1 MGPVGLG
8 AKRVLI
14 MGGCGGMCHYKH
26 GTPRGQR
33 MATLFI
39 SDLHLDAL
47 RPEPLTRF
55 RALLAGPARQA
66 EALYILGDLFEA
78 WIGDDD
84 DRPPHPGV
92 IASLADLAATGTP
105 VYVMRGNRDFLMGAR
120 FEVETGCRLLPDP
133 TVVDLYG
140 EPMLL
145 MHGDTLCT
153 EDLEYQAFR
162 RQVRDPR
169 WQSGFLARPLAERA
183 ALAQKAREGSRM
195 ATQGKA
201 EAIMDVTPE
210 AVVETMQTHGV
221 RQLIHGHTHR
231 PAIHRLVLQSG
242 EACRIVLGDWYQTDS
257 VLVLNERGP
266 TLTRVADVGGVRV
279 HHAATSTNTS
289 G

>member
-1 MGPVGLG
+1 
-8 AKRVLI
+8 
-14 MGGCGGMCHYKH
+14 
-26 GTPRGQR
+26 

-39 SDLHLDAL
+39 SDLHLDAV

-55 RALLAGPARQA
+55 HALLAGPARRA

-84 DRPPHPGV
+84 DRPPHPEV
-92 IASLADLAATGTP
+92 IASLADLCATGTP
-105 VYVMRGNRDFLMGAR
+105 VYVMRGNRDFLVGAR
-120 FEVETGCRLLPDP
+120 FEAETGCRLLRDP

-140 EPMLL
+140 EPTLL

-153 EDLEYQAFR
+153 EDLEYQTFR

-201 EAIMDVTPE
+201 EAIMDVTQE
-210 AVVETMQTHGV
+210 AVVETMRAHGV

-242 EACRIVLGDWYQTDS
+242 EARRIVLGDWYETDS
-257 VLVLNERGP
+257 VLCLDERGP
-266 TLTRVADVGGVRV
+266 TLTRVAEVGGLCPTIAVGR
-279 HHAATSTNTS
+279 ASRATP
-289 G
+289 